1 MKKKYLVTGASGFI
15 ASHVSDYLSKKGHLV
30 VLFDKKKSK
39 YIAKNQKMILGN
51 LNSLSQ
57 LHKATKNVNTIFH
70 FGATADLN
78 EANENPFDSLH
89 NNIFTTIN
97 ILKTCLKNKV
107 KKIIFA
113 SSIYAI
119 SEQGGIYS
127 TSKLSSEMIIERL
140 CKKFKI
146 KFVILRF
153 GTVYGDRANKFNTV
167 QKYIDDAKNKSK
179 IFRDTKGNEI
189 RSYIHVKDVAK
200 IVYLSLKRKYENNH
214 FNIVGNKKIL
224 VKNLLHLIKSQ
235 LPKTKIN
242 YSKSNKRKY
251 NYKVNPFTYKLR
263 EGKQIK
269 LKKYITLKD
278 GIKKLIYK

>member
-1 MKKKYLVTGASGFI
+1 
-15 ASHVSDYLSKKGHLV
+15 
-30 VLFDKKKSK
+30 
-39 YIAKNQKMILGN
+39 
-51 LNSLSQ
+51 
-57 LHKATKNVNTIFH
+57 
-70 FGATADLN
+70 
-78 EANENPFDSLH
+78 
-89 NNIFTTIN
+89 
-97 ILKTCLKNKV
+97 
-107 KKIIFA
+107 
-113 SSIYAI
+113 
-119 SEQGGIYS
+119 
-127 TSKLSSEMIIERL
+127 MIIERL

-224 VKNLLHLIKSQ
+224 VKNLLHLINRNY
-235 LPKTKIN
+235 KIKIK
-242 YSKSNKRKY
+242 YSKSDKRKY

-269 LKKYITLKD
+269 LKKYISLKE
-278 GIKKLIYK
+278 GIKKLIYE

>member
-1 MKKKYLVTGASGFI
+1 MKKKFLVTGASGFI
-15 ASHVSDYLSKKGHLV
+15 ASHVSDYLSEKGHLV
-30 VLFDKKKSK
+30 ILFDKKRSK
-39 YIAKNQKMILGN
+39 YISKNQKMITGN
-51 LNSLSQ
+51 LNSLNQ
-57 LHKATKNVNTIFH
+57 LNKATKNVNTIFH

-78 EANENPFDSLH
+78 EANDDPFNALH
-89 NNIFTTIN
+89 NNIFSTIN

-167 QKYIDDAKNKSK
+167 QKYLNDAKEKSK
-179 IFRDTKGNEI
+179 IFRDTKGNEM

-200 IVYLSLKRKYENNH
+200 IVYLSLKKKYENH
-214 FNIVGNKKIL
+214 YFNIVGDKKVL

-269 LKKYITLKD
+269 LKKYISLNE
-278 GIKKLIYK
+278 GIKRLIYN